1 MKNAVIICAHG
12 HQASGLE
19 SGIKLI
25 AGNMENL
32 RIVDFEEGD
41 NFEILD
47 GRIKEAYESLNGAE
61 NVLFLTDLMGGTPFN
76 RAVILYGH
84 EKGVRVI
91 SGVNFGMA
99 YQALVS
105 VEDDIDAY
113 AEEVQQAAKDSM
125 AMFKFNDSQD
135 NGDIE
140 EDGI

>member
-1 MKNAVIICAHG
+1 MKNAVIICGHG

-25 AGNMENL
+25 AGPMENL
-32 RIVDFEEGD
+32 RVVDFEEGD
-41 NFEILD
+41 NFAILD
-47 GRIKEAYESLNGAE
+47 GRLQEAYESLKEAKNI
-61 NVLFLTDLMGGTPFN
+61 LFLTDLMGGTPFN
-76 RAVILYGH
+76 RAVILYGR

-105 VEDDIDAY
+105 DADDIDLY
-113 AEEVQQAAKDSM
+113 AEEVQAAAKDSM
-125 AMFKFNDSQD
+125 AMFKFNESHVDE
-135 NGDIE
+135 NNE